1 LNLIKVKKCPGLYW
15 LAENIMMIDTRELQ
29 RDEFHLAEDLWEQY
43 HGQKA
48 DPMHDRIF
56 GVFIDGK
63 LSASA
68 RYVKH
73 ADGVEMDCVFV
84 PGPEG
89 GHGYAR
95 DAVEDL
101 IKHCG
106 SETIYIHSTL
116 DLISF
121 YESLGFVPIPE
132 KQLPVSIK
140 DRFSFCIGN
149 MEGCNISPMVRK
161 AAVAR

>member
-1 LNLIKVKKCPGLYW
+1 MRYPQG
-15 LAENIMMIDTRELQ
+15 EEIMTTETRELK
-29 RDEFHLAEDLWEQY
+29 RDEFYLAEHLWEHY

-48 DPMHDRIF
+48 DPVHDRIF

-63 LSASA
+63 FAASA

-84 PGPEG
+84 PEPETG
-89 GHGYAR
+89 KGYAR

-106 SETIYIHSTL
+106 SEQIFIHSTL
-116 DLISF
+116 DLIPF
-121 YESLGFVPIPE
+121 YQTVGFTPIPE
-132 KQLPVSIK
+132 DLLPPSIK
-140 DRFSFCIGN
+140 ERFSFCLGN
-149 MEGCNISPMVRK
+149 MKGCNISPMVRK
-161 AAVAR
+161 GAVAR

>member
-1 LNLIKVKKCPGLYW
+1 
-15 LAENIMMIDTRELQ
+15 MMIKTRELQ

-48 DPMHDRIF
+48 DPVHDRIF
-56 GVFIDGK
+56 GVFIDGNF
-63 LSASA
+63 SASA

-84 PGPEG
+84 PEPKG

-132 KQLPVSIK
+132 KQLPMSIK
-140 DRFSFCIGN
+140 ERFSFCIGN

-161 AAVAR
+161 AAIAL